1 MIYANVRRDSRYSAQ
16 RQKKPFPV
24 QLRAGGEYIW
34 QGGPGGQYRTSDLD
48 FFTQSTEGKFYNFS
62 VLTGCEQ
69 VLARRLVKQATTAN
83 SRHWLEYMRE
93 TLREGMQIIDNRIN
107 QVEAEQAAGLNDDD

>member
-34 QGGPGGQYRTSDLD
+34 QGGPGGQYCTSDLD
-48 FFTQSTEGKFYNFS
+48 FFTQATDGDFFSVS

-69 VLARRLVKQATTAN
+69 VLTRQLIKQAATAN
-83 SRHWLEYMRE
+83 SRYWLENMRE
-93 TLREGMQIIDNRIN
+93 ILREGMQIIDNRIN
-107 QVEAEQAAGLNDDD
+107 QIEAEQAVSRDCDL